1 MKLTLQLAA
10 LSIMNIGTAFLFQWY
25 VFIEIGP
32 GMQTDAFFAGMT
44 VPNLILAVISGSLT
58 HVLVPIL
65 AGENDQSRHHDAW
78 AFVVLIGG
86 LFTVVAV
93 LLYTLAPWWIAL
105 TLPGFTPEGLDL
117 TVRLTRIQLIGMVVT
132 AISAVQMAVYHARH
146 QFIWTELAP
155 IISGL
160 LAFPLLVWLLPSHGV
175 IAAAWIYT
183 GRMILLG
190 LALAPVMG
198 RPAWPDLHT
207 PAVMTAWRRIK
218 PLILGTSYYKTDQLV
233 DRFLLSAASAG
244 SISLFY
250 LAQQLYTAA
259 SQVIGKALATPLVPR
274 LSVLHKAKDQAG
286 FKQVYLRK
294 LAQTI
299 GIALTGIVFI
309 GLFGNAALSLLIG
322 HGSVSA
328 DNVTELWWLMIWLA
342 GVFVGGTGGQICAN
356 AFYASGNTMTPTR
369 ITVITYSLFLIVKV
383 VSFQVAGMMGLAL
396 AASAYYLVNLSLLG
410 LFFFKRHLR

>member
-10 LSIMNIGTAFLFQWY
+10 LSVVNIGTAFLFQWY
-25 VFIEIGP
+25 VFIELGP

-65 AGENDQSRHHDAW
+65 TGESDRTRHHDAW
-78 AFVVLIGG
+78 AFVVLIGA

-93 LLYTLAPWWIAL
+93 SLYALAPWWIAL
-105 TLPGFTPEGLDL
+105 TLPGFTPEGLEL
-117 TVRLTRIQLIGMVVT
+117 TVRLTRIQLIGMVFT
-132 AISAVQMAVYHARH
+132 AVSAVQIAVYHARH

-160 LAFPLLVWLLPSHGV
+160 LAFPLLVWLLPAHGV
-175 IAAAWIYT
+175 VAAAWIYT
-183 GRMILLG
+183 GRIILLS

-198 RPAWPDLHT
+198 KPVWPDLHT
-207 PAVMTAWRRIK
+207 PAVVMAWRRIK

-250 LAQQLYTAA
+250 LAQQLYGAA
-259 SQVIGKALATPLVPR
+259 SQVLSKALATPIVPR
-274 LSVLHKAKDQAG
+274 LSAMHKADNRTG
-286 FKQVYLRK
+286 FEKVYLRR

-299 GIALTGIVFI
+299 GIAMVCIICI
-309 GLFGNAALSLLIG
+309 GLFGNIALALLIG
-322 HGSVSA
+322 HGSVSTN
-328 DNVTELWWLMIWLA
+328 NVNELWWLMIWLA
-342 GVFVGGTGGQICAN
+342 GVFVGGAGGQICAN
-356 AFYASGNTMTPTR
+356 AFYACGNTATPTR
-369 ITVITYSLFLIVKV
+369 IGVVMYSLFLVVKV

-396 AASAYYLVNLSLLG
+396 AASAYYLANLALLG
-410 LFFFKRHLR
+410 FFFFKRHMR